1 MGVAIPEDEAAGGGI
16 QDRCSWLSG
25 GRVQRCG
32 KSIIGAHFSDFGKFW
47 TPRWRYCTRPTRSA
61 QSMLAGDEPI
71 DLAVSDDVPVLVP
84 EQQVVIA
91 SLGID
96 PVCR

>member
-1 MGVAIPEDEAAGGGI
+1 
-16 QDRCSWLSG
+16 
-25 GRVQRCG
+25 
-32 KSIIGAHFSDFGKFW
+32 
-47 TPRWRYCTRPTRSA
+47 
-61 QSMLAGDEPI
+61 MLAGDEPI